1 MKVNRSWN
9 SLTFRPEPNITTF
22 MKKWTSPVSLCV
34 LLFALV
40 SNAQES
46 LFTQTLP
53 LVSNYVL
60 TPQKSL
66 LTKAETSN
74 RHSALLSALRASD
87 LDKVL
92 GYNGQF
98 TVFAP
103 SNSAFEKLSE
113 VTTDWLMD
121 PRNKK
126 ELKSILSC
134 HIVAAR
140 LSASAILRAM
150 SRGGGK
156 ASFTTIQGQKIT
168 ATMKGID
175 IILTDRHGNK
185 AKIVMADAIQS
196 NGVIHEVDS
205 VFLPAVSL

>member
-1 MKVNRSWN
+1 
-9 SLTFRPEPNITTF
+9 
-22 MKKWTSPVSLCV
+22 MKKWTSPVSLCI

-40 SNAQES
+40 STAQEPLS
-46 LFTQTLP
+46 SPELP
-53 LVSNYVL
+53 LLSNYVMDSEKSIL
-60 TPQKSL
+60 TH
-66 LTKAETSN
+66 AETSN

-103 SNSAFEKLSE
+103 SNMAFEKLSDI
-113 VTTDWLMD
+113 TTERLMD
-121 PRNKK
+121 PKNKK

-134 HIVAAR
+134 HIVAAK
-140 LSASAILRAM
+140 LSASTILRSM

-175 IILTDRHGNK
+175 IILTDKYGNK
-185 AKIVMADAIQS
+185 AKIVLADAIQS

-205 VFLPAVSL
+205 VFLPVAAL

>member
-1 MKVNRSWN
+1 M
-9 SLTFRPEPNITTF
+9 
-22 MKKWTSPVSLCV
+22 

-40 SNAQES
+40 LKAQQPTKS
-46 LFTQTLP
+46 LELP
-53 LVSNYVL
+53 LVSNYVMASEKTIL
-60 TPQKSL
+60 TI
-66 LTKAETSN
+66 AETSN

-103 SNSAFEKLSE
+103 SNLAFEKLSE
-113 VTTDWLMD
+113 ITTERLMD
-121 PRNKK
+121 PKNKK

-134 HIVAAR
+134 HIVAAK
-140 LSASAILRAM
+140 LSASTILRSM

-156 ASFTTIQGQKIT
+156 ASFTTIQGEKIT
-168 ATMKGID
+168 ATMNGID
-175 IILTDRHGNK
+175 IILTDKQGNK
-185 AKIVMADAIQS
+185 AKIVLADAIQS

-205 VFLPAVSL
+205 VFLPVAAL

>member
-1 MKVNRSWN
+1 
-9 SLTFRPEPNITTF
+9 
-22 MKKWTSPVSLCV
+22 MKKWTSPVSLCI

-46 LFTQTLP
+46 LLTQTLP

-66 LTKAETSN
+66 LTKAETST
-74 RHSALLSALRASD
+74 RHSALLSVLRASE

-92 GYNGQF
+92 DYKGQF

-103 SNSAFEKLSE
+103 SNMAFEKLSE

-121 PRNKK
+121 PKNKK

-140 LSASAILRAM
+140 LSASTILRAM

-168 ATMKGID
+168 ASMKGID
-175 IILTDRHGNK
+175 IILTDKYGNK
-185 AKIVMADAIQS
+185 AKIILADAIQS
-196 NGVIHEVDS
+196 NGVIHEIDS
-205 VFLPAVSL
+205 VFLPLRTL

>member
-1 MKVNRSWN
+1 
-9 SLTFRPEPNITTF
+9 
-22 MKKWTSPVSLCV
+22 MKKWTPPVSLCIF
-34 LLFALV
+34 LFALV
-40 SNAQES
+40 SSAQES
-46 LFTQTLP
+46 LITQSLP

-60 TPQKSL
+60 TPRKSL
-66 LTKAETSN
+66 LTRAETSS
-74 RHSALLSALRASD
+74 RHSALLSALRATD

-103 SNSAFEKLSE
+103 SNRAFENLSE
-113 VTTDWLMD
+113 VTADWLMD
-121 PRNKK
+121 PKNKK

-134 HIVAAR
+134 HIVAAK
-140 LSASAILRAM
+140 LSASTILRAM
-150 SRGGGK
+150 SRGGGI

-175 IILTDRHGNK
+175 IIMSDIHGNK
-185 AKIVMADAIQS
+185 AKIVLADAIQS

-205 VFLPAVSL
+205 IFIPSASL